1 MISINDKANC
11 TGCGACYSIC
21 PKKAITLKED
31 FSGFKY
37 PTVNVD
43 KCVNC
48 NLCEKVCPEINT
60 VCTDNSY
67 AEPIVKA
74 AWNLDNDIRVK
85 STSGGVFSAIAEK
98 FISNGGYIVAAEFV
112 ENFRIQ
118 HTIISDKKDIN
129 KLRQTK
135 YAQSE
140 LSDLFVKIKKLLY
153 EDNYVMFVGTPLSG
167 HYHTPHRNIYL
178 YSLKPHYKRPMPHR
192 LMCLF
197 FYLQSRY
204 SRQHMPFAEYSHLTH

>member
-48 NLCEKVCPEINT
+48 NLCEKVCPEINM

-118 HTIISDKKDIN
+118 H
-129 KLRQTK
+129 
-135 YAQSE
+135 
-140 LSDLFVKIKKLLY
+140 LSLI
-153 EDNYVMFVGTPLSG
+153 
-167 HYHTPHRNIYL
+167 HI
-178 YSLKPHYKRPMPHR
+178 
-192 LMCLF
+192 
-197 FYLQSRY
+197 
-204 SRQHMPFAEYSHLTH
+204 

>member
-48 NLCEKVCPEINT
+48 NLCEKVCPEINS

-67 AEPIVKA
+67 CVQI
-74 AWNLDNDIRVK
+74 
-85 STSGGVFSAIAEK
+85 IAML
-98 FISNGGYIVAAEFV
+98 N
-112 ENFRIQ
+112 RLL
-118 HTIISDKKDIN
+118 
-129 KLRQTK
+129 KLHG
-135 YAQSE
+135 
-140 LSDLFVKIKKLLY
+140 IWI
-153 EDNYVMFVGTPLSG
+153 M
-167 HYHTPHRNIYL
+167 I
-178 YSLKPHYKRPMPHR
+178 
-192 LMCLF
+192 
-197 FYLQSRY
+197 
-204 SRQHMPFAEYSHLTH
+204 

>member
-1 MISINDKANC
+1 M
-11 TGCGACYSIC
+11 
-21 PKKAITLKED
+21 
-31 FSGFKY
+31 
-37 PTVNVD
+37 
-43 KCVNC
+43 
-48 NLCEKVCPEINT
+48 
-60 VCTDNSY
+60 CTDNSY

-153 EDNYVMFVGTPLSG
+153 EDNYVMFVGTPCQVAGLKNFLLKDYEKLLTIDLICRGVISQK
-167 HYHTPHRNIYL
+167 IYIDYQVNFIQPLRSLQSKILASLRLFLL
-178 YSLKPHYKRPMPHR
+178 YS
-192 LMCLF
+192 
-197 FYLQSRY
+197 
-204 SRQHMPFAEYSHLTH
+204 

>member
-43 KCVNC
+43 KCINC

-85 STSGGVFSAIAEK
+85 STSGGDSRF
-98 FISNGGYIVAAEFV
+98 
-112 ENFRIQ
+112 FRPAM
-118 HTIISDKKDIN
+118 S
-129 KLRQTK
+129 
-135 YAQSE
+135 
-140 LSDLFVKIKKLLY
+140 
-153 EDNYVMFVGTPLSG
+153 
-167 HYHTPHRNIYL
+167 IY
-178 YSLKPHYKRPMPHR
+178 P
-192 LMCLF
+192 CWI
-197 FYLQSRY
+197 
-204 SRQHMPFAEYSHLTH
+204 

>member
-85 STSGGVFSAIAEK
+85 STSGGVFSAIALPK
-98 FISNGGYIVAAEFV
+98 HHCHQKHHNTCQIPNNHPMKYLKHVAF
-112 ENFRIQ
+112 
-118 HTIISDKKDIN
+118 S
-129 KLRQTK
+129 
-135 YAQSE
+135 
-140 LSDLFVKIKKLLY
+140 
-153 EDNYVMFVGTPLSG
+153 
-167 HYHTPHRNIYL
+167 
-178 YSLKPHYKRPMPHR
+178 
-192 LMCLF
+192 
-197 FYLQSRY
+197 
-204 SRQHMPFAEYSHLTH
+204 